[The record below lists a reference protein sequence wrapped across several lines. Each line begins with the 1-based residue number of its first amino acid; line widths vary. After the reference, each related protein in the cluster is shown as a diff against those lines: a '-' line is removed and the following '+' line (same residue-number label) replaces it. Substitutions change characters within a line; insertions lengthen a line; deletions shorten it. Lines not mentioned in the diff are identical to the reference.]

1 MIAEGMNKSIHINII
16 VMKKAFKIT
25 ILLIIGFTS
34 FKASCQTS
42 EDKKTEISS
51 DSLEIKKFWSWF
63 KKNEK
68 SFKDF
73 EKNRDTVISQIL
85 GACSVVNPAL
95 SIELESGVKGVIN
108 ITFSTNG
115 EPKLIPVVQEIVKR
129 APKIKGW
136 NIIAFRQKITTE
148 QLKAKILEID
158 KKKFDPNTIKFK
170 ATENEDK
177 LDLIIYAKGI
187 SRSNFTDVSYQLSIL
202 IDQVLGEYNCTMQ
215 INQIDYEELPK
226 DKKLLSE
233 LKSLLELAD
242 YVDAFY
248 KK

>member
-1 MIAEGMNKSIHINII
+1 
-16 VMKKAFKIT
+16 MKQAFKIA

-34 FKASCQTS
+34 FSASCQTAQ
-42 EDKKTEISS
+42 DNKTEISS
-51 DSLEIKKFWSWF
+51 DSVEIKKFWSWF

-73 EKNRDTVISQIL
+73 EKNRDTVINQIL
-85 GACSVVNPAL
+85 GACSGVNPAL
-95 SIELESGVKGVIN
+95 SIELESGVKGVVN

-115 EPKLIPVVQEIVKR
+115 DSDLIPVVQEMVKR

-136 NIIAFRQKITTE
+136 NIIAFRQKITIE
-148 QLKAKILEID
+148 QLKVKVLEID
-158 KKKFDPNTIKFK
+158 KKKFDTNTIKFK
-170 ATENEDK
+170 ATENENK

-187 SRSNFTDVSYQLSIL
+187 SRSNFTDASYQLSVL
-202 IDQVLGEYNCTMQ
+202 IDQILGEYNCAMQ

-233 LKSLLELAD
+233 LKPLLELAD
-242 YVDAFY
+242 YVDAFF

>member
-1 MIAEGMNKSIHINII
+1 
-16 VMKKAFKIT
+16 MKQAFKIT
-25 ILLIIGFTS
+25 LIIIIGCTS
-34 FKASCQTS
+34 FTAICQTS
-42 EDKKTEISS
+42 EDKKTEIKS
-51 DSLEIKKFWSWF
+51 DSLEIKKFWGWF

-68 SFKDF
+68 SLKDF
-73 EKNRDTVISQIL
+73 EKNRDTVLNQIL
-85 GACSVVNPAL
+85 NVCSEINPNIT
-95 SIELESGVKGVIN
+95 IELESGVKGVIN
-108 ITFSTNG
+108 FTFSTNG
-115 EPKLIPVVQEIVKR
+115 DPDLIPIVQEIVKR

-136 NIIAFRQKITTE
+136 NFIAFRQKITTE
-148 QLKAKILEID
+148 QLKTKVLEID

-170 ATENEDK
+170 ATENENK

-202 IDQVLGEYNCTMQ
+202 IDQVLGEYNCAMQ